1 MAAWI
6 ISVVVETIV
15 GDTVASQLTV
25 QPPVSR
31 LFPSSDHCRQS
42 ELGQTGMAPSGF
54 SYTQLSTE
62 LAVPHTVA
70 PPSS

>member
-31 LFPSSDHCRQS
+31 LFPSSDHCRQFS
-42 ELGQTGMAPSGF
+42 PGQTEIKYHYLPDP
-54 SYTQLSTE
+54 QL
-62 LAVPHTVA
+62 
-70 PPSS
+70 